1 MTSKSN
7 AFSSVLGW
15 LLVISIPVW
24 LILSG
29 VRLLMT
35 ETYVQI
41 AYSAP
46 GFPADVYGFSMA
58 DRRAYAPFAVRYLLN
73 DAGIDYLGD
82 LVFPDGSPMYNERE
96 LRHMADVKTVAQT
109 AFGFHTVF
117 TAALLLIGIYLARQ
131 PAARPI
137 LRRALAR
144 GGWIT
149 LSGMALLVILVALNW
164 DFFFT
169 AFHQLFF
176 ESGTWRFE
184 YADTLIRL
192 FPEFF
197 WFNAALTI
205 GGLTAVGA
213 LLLILVSW
221 LWKRQIKRTSI
232 P

>member
-1 MTSKSN
+1 MTPQDN
-7 AFSSVLGW
+7 GFARILDW
-15 LLVISIPVW
+15 LLVVSIPIW
-24 LILSG
+24 LVLTS

-41 AYSAP
+41 AYSVP
-46 GFPADVYGFSMA
+46 GFPADVYGFSMD

-73 DAGIDYLGD
+73 DAGSDYLGR
-82 LVFPDGSPMYNERE
+82 LTFPDGSPMYNARE
-96 LRHMADVKTVAQT
+96 LRHMADVKTVARATFNFHT
-109 AFGFHTVF
+109 AF
-117 TAALLLIGIYLARQ
+117 TATLLLVGVYLGWR
-131 PAARPI
+131 PATRPT
-137 LRRALAR
+137 LRRAMAR
-144 GGWIT
+144 GGWVT
-149 LSGMALLVILVALNW
+149 LSGIALLVILVALYW

-184 YADTLIRL
+184 YSDTLIRL

-205 GGLTAVGA
+205 GGLTATGA
-213 LLLILVSW
+213 LLLILIAWVW
-221 LWKRQIKRTSI
+221 GRRAKKVHT

>member
-1 MTSKSN
+1 MTPQDNVSR
-7 AFSSVLGW
+7 VLGW
-15 LLVISIPVW
+15 LLVVSIPVW
-24 LILSG
+24 LVLTG

-35 ETYVQI
+35 ETYLQV
-41 AYSAP
+41 AYSTP
-46 GFPADVYGFSMA
+46 GFPADVYGFSMD

-73 DAGIDYLGD
+73 DAGIDDLGH
-82 LVFPDGSPMYNERE
+82 LTFPDGSPMYNARE

-109 AFGFHTVF
+109 AFGFHSVF
-117 TAALLLIGIYLARQ
+117 TAALLLIIVYLGRR
-131 PAARPI
+131 PATRLT

-149 LSGMALLVILVALNW
+149 LLGITLLVILVALYW

-184 YADTLIRL
+184 YSDTLIRL

-205 GGLTAVGA
+205 GGLVVIGA
-213 LLLILVSW
+213 LLLILTAWV
-221 LWKRQIKRTSI
+221 WKRRTEKAITS
-232 P
+232 